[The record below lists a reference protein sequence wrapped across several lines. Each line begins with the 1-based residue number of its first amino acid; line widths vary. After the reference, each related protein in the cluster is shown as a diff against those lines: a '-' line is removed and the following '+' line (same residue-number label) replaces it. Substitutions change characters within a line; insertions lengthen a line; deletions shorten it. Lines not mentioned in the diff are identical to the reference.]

1 MALGV
6 RPAAGG
12 SLRTTE
18 GLGGRCR
25 GGLFLPGHRD
35 GPLAVAGVHIGGD
48 LWAREGQHAVTGQGT
63 GDGRLVHIGRQAVP
77 AVELTGDV
85 AVIILTC
92 REEEKALSEAPGA
105 HPSVLLTRSGLH

>member
-12 SLRTTE
+12 SLRTAE

-48 LWAREGQHAVTGQGT
+48 LWAREGQHAIAGQGT
-63 GDGRLVHIGRQAVP
+63 GDGRLVHIGGQAVP

-85 AVIILTC
+85 AVVILTC
-92 REEEKALSEAPGA
+92 REEEKAL
-105 HPSVLLTRSGLH
+105 

>member
-12 SLRTTE
+12 SLRTAE

-25 GGLFLPGHRD
+25 GGLFLPGHGD

-48 LWAREGQHAVTGQGT
+48 LWAREGQHAVAGQGT
-63 GDGRLVHIGRQAVP
+63 GDGGLVHVSRQAVP
-77 AVELTGDV
+77 AVELTRDV
-85 AVIILTC
+85 AVVILRC

-105 HPSVLLTRSGLH
+105 HLSLLFIRSGLH